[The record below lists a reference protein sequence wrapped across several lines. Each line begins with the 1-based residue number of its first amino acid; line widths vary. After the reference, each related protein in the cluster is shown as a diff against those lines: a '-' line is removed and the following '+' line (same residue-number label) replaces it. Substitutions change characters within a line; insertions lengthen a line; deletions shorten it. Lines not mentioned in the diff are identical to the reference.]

1 MEILITTSTTDALH
15 QPVILIIIIVIVA
28 VLLILVMCVYILL
41 LHRYF
46 HPLLYC
52 LVNNSLVF
60 MVNFLKQGADEMLG
74 IHHSVF
80 CLSVSRISQK
90 LLKDFYELGMFIFV
104 ILVKGTVD

>member
-15 QPVILIIIIVIVA
+15 QPAILIIIIVIVA

-52 LVNNSLVF
+52 LLNNSLVF
-60 MVNFLKQGADEMLG
+60 MVTFLKQGDYEMLG
-74 IHHSVF
+74 IHSVF
-80 CLSVSRISQK
+80 SLSVSRISQK
-90 LLKDFYELGMFIFV
+90 VVEGFL
-104 ILVKGTVD
+104 